1 MSCIFNVLADF
12 LTRNCKV
19 EKMMSGERDGTFKLP
34 YFPSSIDAQLF
45 RERDCKVICGSRT
58 FKLHSKLL
66 VSKSKFF
73 AQQLGKTKGDQLDVN
88 KQAFKEVEVPDI
100 DPTVFGEVVQYL
112 YDGLV
117 GNLSEER
124 LAEQMM
130 VAEKLGIEQL
140 KDELSEQ
147 LMLSLTEENVV
158 EIAALAQRC
167 NANQLLEKS
176 VKLIVENSVKMS
188 KEEVVKYPSLVV
200 AILEEYS
207 NETSVKKEEIAVV
220 KEGIVMANFE
230 TSSFEF

>member
-1 MSCIFNVLADF
+1 MFKILADF
-12 LTRNCKV
+12 LTPNCKV
-19 EKMMSGERDGTFKLP
+19 EKMMSGERNGTFKLP
-34 YFPSSIDAQLF
+34 DFPSSIDAQLF

-73 AQQLGKTKGDQLDVN
+73 AQQLGKTKEDNLDV

-147 LMLSLTEENVV
+147 LMLRLTEENVV

>member
-1 MSCIFNVLADF
+1 MFKILADF
-12 LTRNCKV
+12 LTPNCKV
-19 EKMMSGERDGTFKLP
+19 EKMMSGERNGTFKLP
-34 YFPSSIDAQLF
+34 DFPSSIDAQLF

-58 FKLHSKLL
+58 FELHSKLL

-73 AQQLGKTKGDQLDVN
+73 AQQLGKTKGDQLDV

-147 LMLSLTEENVV
+147 LMLRLTEENVV

-220 KEGIVMANFE
+220 KEGIEMADFE